1 MSASPLPA
9 ERLLEIRNLTIRYR
23 EDDRQITAVRNVS
36 FALEAGGSL
45 AIVGESGSG
54 KSSIAGAVLDCLDPG
69 AEITGEILFEGQ
81 DLAALGPAQ
90 RRRILGR
97 RIGAVFQDPFTAL
110 NPALRI
116 GRQIA
121 EPMVQHLG
129 LPLPDALKRAETSL
143 REMGIDRAAE
153 VARAFPHQLSGGM
166 KQRALIAAAL
176 ACGPSLLILD
186 EPTTALDVT
195 VEAQILRL
203 LSRLRH
209 EKRVGLL
216 FISHNLGVVRRLC
229 DCVAVMYASQLV
241 EFGEADHVLERPS
254 HPYSKGLLASRPPL
268 AAAARASRLAAIAG
282 QMPTAAAPELG
293 CVFAPRCPFRE
304 PCCSDAPQPLT
315 VGQDGRQ
322 VRCWKAASLGL
333 WPRQPPPA
341 AVETTVFRRGT
352 ALVKVAGLKKI
363 FDVRAGLTAWRLSV
377 AGGRPLLYRPPGVP
391 AVNNVSFSIAEGEVL
406 GLVGESGCGKSTLG
420 RLLLRLLRQSDGRI
434 EFDGADLAALPAQ
447 ALGPFRQRAQ
457 IVFQN
462 VGSSLNP
469 RLSVG
474 EAIERPLALFRLVEP
489 RERPRRVD
497 ALLEMVQLPGAYRK
511 RFPHQ
516 LSGGERQR
524 VVVARALATEPRFV
538 VCDEPVSALDV
549 SVQATI
555 VNLLADLRDA
565 FGLSY
570 LFISHDLAVVAQLS
584 DRVAVMYRGQ
594 ICEIGTAAEV
604 LAPPHH
610 PYTRMLLAA
619 AAGDEPAIEASGAG
633 TAAASQAGCIFATRC
648 PHKLGSICDEVP
660 PPLRAQS
667 QSHAI
672 ACHLDTMPVGVAAP
686 GCPTSSSLE
695 TIPIHARGAPAAP
708 PSIG

>member
-1 MSASPLPA
+1 MSAAPPPSAGPL
-9 ERLLEIRNLTIRYR
+9 LDIRNLTIRYR
-23 EDDRQITAVRNVS
+23 HNDRQFIAVHDIS
-36 FALEAGGSL
+36 LALKPGGSL

-54 KSSIAGAVLDCLDPG
+54 KSSVAGAVLDFLGPDAEVTG
-69 AEITGEILFEGQ
+69 AILFEGQ
-81 DLAALGPAQ
+81 NLAALAPAR

-129 LPLPDALKRAETSL
+129 LPLSEALGRAEMAL

-195 VEAQILRL
+195 IEAQILRL
-203 LSRLRH
+203 LSRIRH
-209 EKRVGLL
+209 ETGVAIL

-229 DCVAVMYASQLV
+229 DDVAVMYATQLV
-241 EFGEADHVLERPS
+241 EFGEVDRVLGNPG

-268 AAAARASRLAAIAG
+268 AAASRRSRLAAISG
-282 QMPTAAAPELG
+282 QMPTVAAPEIG
-293 CVFAPRCPFRE
+293 CVFAPRCPFDE
-304 PCCSDAPQPLT
+304 PHCSEAPQPLMI
-315 VGQDGRQ
+315 GPDGHQ
-322 VRCWKAASLGL
+322 VRCWKAAAVGP
-333 WPRQPPPA
+333 WPRQSTA
-341 AVETTVFRRGT
+341 AATASVACPGD
-352 ALVKVAGLKKI
+352 ALVNVTGLKKT
-363 FDVRAGLTAWRLSV
+363 FDTRRLTAWRLSV
-377 AGGRPLLYRPPGVP
+377 AGGRPILHRPEPVP
-391 AVNNVSFSIAEGEVL
+391 AVNDVSFTISAGEVL

-420 RLLLRLLRQSDGRI
+420 RLLLQLLRQSDGCV
-434 EFDGADLAALPAQ
+434 EFDGTDLAHLPSQ
-447 ALGPFRQRAQ
+447 ALGPFRRQAQ

-474 EAIERPLALFRLVEP
+474 EALERPLILFSLVEP
-489 RERPRRVD
+489 CERTRRVE
-497 ALLEMVQLPGAYRK
+497 ALLEMVRLPGGYRK

-524 VVVARALATEPRFV
+524 VLIARALASEPRFI

-549 SVQATI
+549 SVQATM

-584 DRVAVMYRGQ
+584 DRIAVMYRGQ

-604 LAPPHH
+604 LAPPYH
-610 PYTRMLLAA
+610 PYTRMLLASAAEDEA
-619 AAGDEPAIEASGAG
+619 AAQPSDGGMAPAAQRGCVF
-633 TAAASQAGCIFATRC
+633 AARC
-648 PHKLGSICDEVP
+648 PHKLGPICDTTP
-660 PPLRAQS
+660 PPLKAVS
-667 QSHAI
+667 ASHAI
-672 ACHLDTMPVGVAAP
+672 ACHIEALPDSRVLSHLD
-686 GCPTSSSLE
+686 SSDAE
-695 TIPIHARGAPAAP
+695 HQAGREFV
-708 PSIG
+708 

>member
-1 MSASPLPA
+1 MNAPPSPPT
-9 ERLLEIRNLTIRYR
+9 EPLLEIRNLTIRYR
-23 EDDRQITAVRNVS
+23 EGERKITAARDVS
-36 FALEAGGSL
+36 FALEPRGSL

-54 KSSIAGAVLDCLDPG
+54 KSSVAGAILNFLGPQ
-69 AEITGEILFEGQ
+69 AEISGSILFEGQ
-81 DLAALGPAQ
+81 DIAGLAPAQ
-90 RRRILGR
+90 RRRMLGR
-97 RIGAVFQDPFTAL
+97 RIGAVFQDPFTSL

-129 LPLPDALKRAETSL
+129 LPLTEALRRAETAL
-143 REMGIDRAAE
+143 QEMGIDRASE

-176 ACGPSLLILD
+176 ACEPPLLILD

-203 LSRLRH
+203 LSRLRRD
-209 EKRVGLL
+209 KGITLL
-216 FISHNLGVVRRLC
+216 FISHNLSVVRRLC
-229 DCVAVMYASQLV
+229 DEVGVMYASQLV
-241 EFGEADHVLERPS
+241 EFGDVHRVLERPA

-268 AAAARASRLAAIAG
+268 VAASRESRLAAIAG
-282 QMPTAAAPELG
+282 QIPTTPEPDAG
-293 CVFAPRCPFRE
+293 CVFAPRCPFQE
-304 PCCSDAPQPLT
+304 PRCSDGPQPMT
-315 VGQDGRQ
+315 ITPDGRRA
-322 VRCWKAASLGL
+322 RCWKPDALGP
-333 WPRQPPPA
+333 WPRQQVSAAAMPA
-341 AVETTVFRRGT
+341 FRRGD
-352 ALVKVAGLKKI
+352 ALVNATQLSKTFNASG
-363 FDVRAGLTAWRLSV
+363 GLTPWRLSV
-377 AGGRPLLYRPPGVP
+377 ADGRPRLYRQPRCAP
-391 AVNNVSFSIAEGEVL
+391 AVNDVSFSISPGEVL

-420 RLLLRLLRQSDGRI
+420 RLLLQLLRQSAGSV
-434 EFDGADLAALPAQ
+434 EFDGADLARLPAR
-447 ALGPFRQRAQ
+447 ALSPFRKQAQ

-474 EAIERPLALFRLVEP
+474 EALERPLALFRLAKP
-489 RERPRRVD
+489 RDRTRRVET
-497 ALLEMVQLPGAYRK
+497 LLDMVRLPATYRK

-524 VVVARALATEPRFV
+524 VAIARALATEPRFI

-584 DRVAVMYRGQ
+584 DRIAVMYRGR

-604 LAPPHH
+604 LAPPRH
-610 PYTRMLLAA
+610 PYTSVLLASA
-619 AAGDEPAIEASGAG
+619 EDDEVAAEPAAGGIAV
-633 TAAASQAGCIFATRC
+633 AAHTGCVFAARC
-648 PHKLGSICDEVP
+648 PHKLGTLCDTTP
-660 PPLRAQS
+660 PPFKALSA
-667 QSHAI
+667 SHAI
-672 ACHLDTMPVGVAAP
+672 ACHLDSLPNAVVPRVFVGSATL
-686 GCPTSSSLE
+686 GT
-695 TIPIHARGAPAAP
+695 G
-708 PSIG
+708 

>member
-1 MSASPLPA
+1 MNAP
-9 ERLLEIRNLTIRYR
+9 LLEIRNLAIRYR
-23 EDDRQITAVRNVS
+23 EGERQVTAVRDVS
-36 FALEAGGSL
+36 FTLEPGGAL

-54 KSSIAGAVLDCLDPG
+54 KTSVAGAILDFLGP
-69 AEITGEILFEGQ
+69 AEITGAILFEGQ
-81 DLAALGPAQ
+81 NLAELTAAQ
-90 RRRILGR
+90 RRNILGR

-110 NPALRI
+110 NPALRV

-129 LPLPDALKRAETSL
+129 IPLAEALGRAEVAL
-143 REMGIDRAAE
+143 HEMGIDRAAE

-176 ACGPSLLILD
+176 ACEPPLLILD

-195 VEAQILRL
+195 VESQILRL
-203 LSRLRH
+203 LSRLRRD
-209 EKRVGLL
+209 KGVALL

-229 DCVAVMYASQLV
+229 DDVAVMYASQLV
-241 EFGEADHVLERPS
+241 ELGDVRRVLEQPT

-268 AAAARASRLAAIAG
+268 AAASRDNRLAAIDG
-282 QMPTAAAPELG
+282 QMPTTAEPDAG

-304 PCCSDAPQPLT
+304 PRCSAGPQPLT
-315 VGQDGRQ
+315 ITPGGQR
-322 VRCWKAASLGL
+322 VRCWKADAVGP
-333 WPRQPPPA
+333 WPRQQVAAGVAPA
-341 AVETTVFRRGT
+341 FRRGD
-352 ALVKVAGLKKI
+352 ALVNATRLSKT
-363 FDVRAGLTAWRLSV
+363 FDASRGLTAWRLSV
-377 AGGRPLLYRPPGVP
+377 TGGRPQVYRRPRRVP
-391 AVNNVSFSIAEGEVL
+391 AVNDVSLSISHGEVL

-420 RLLLRLLRQSDGRI
+420 RLLLQLLRQSAGSV
-434 EFDGADLAALPAQ
+434 EFDGADLARLPAQ
-447 ALGPFRQRAQ
+447 ALSPFRKQAQ

-474 EAIERPLALFRLVEP
+474 EALDRPLALFKLVEP
-489 RERPRRVD
+489 RDRPRRVE
-497 ALLEMVQLPGAYRK
+497 ALLDMVRLPADYRK

-524 VVVARALATEPRFV
+524 VAIARALATEPRFI

-555 VNLLADLRDA
+555 INLLADLRDA

-584 DRVAVMYRGQ
+584 DRIAVMYRGR
-594 ICEIGTAAEV
+594 ICEIGTAADV

-610 PYTRMLLAA
+610 PYTHMLLASA
-619 AAGDEPAIEASGAG
+619 ADDDPVTQPAAGDMGGAAHTG
-633 TAAASQAGCIFATRC
+633 CVFAARC
-648 PHKLGSICDEVP
+648 PHKLGPVCDTTP
-660 PPLRAQS
+660 PPLRTPSAT
-667 QSHAI
+667 HAI
-672 ACHLDTMPVGVAAP
+672 ACHLDRLPNAAVQPVRVHPYPQQAAV
-686 GCPTSSSLE
+686 
-695 TIPIHARGAPAAP
+695 
-708 PSIG
+708 

>member
-1 MSASPLPA
+1 MNAPPSPPT
-9 ERLLEIRNLTIRYR
+9 EPLLEIRNLTIRYGEGER
-23 EDDRQITAVRNVS
+23 KVTAVRDVS
-36 FALEAGGSL
+36 FALEPRGSL

-54 KSSIAGAVLDCLDPG
+54 KSSVAGAILNFLG
-69 AEITGEILFEGQ
+69 SEAEISGTILFEGQ
-81 DLAALGPAQ
+81 DVVGLAPAQ
-90 RRRILGR
+90 RRRMLGR
-97 RIGAVFQDPFTAL
+97 RIGAVFQDPFTSL

-129 LPLPDALKRAETSL
+129 LPLAEALRRAETAL
-143 REMGIDRAAE
+143 QEMGIDRASE

-176 ACGPSLLILD
+176 ACEPPLLILD

-203 LSRLRH
+203 LSRLRRD
-209 EKRVGLL
+209 KGITLL
-216 FISHNLGVVRRLC
+216 FISHNLSVVRRLC
-229 DCVAVMYASQLV
+229 DDVAVMYASQLV
-241 EFGEADHVLERPS
+241 EFGDVHRVLERPA

-268 AAAARASRLAAIAG
+268 VAASRESRLAAIAG
-282 QMPTAAAPELG
+282 QIPTTPEPDTG
-293 CVFAPRCPFRE
+293 CVFAPRCPFHE
-304 PCCSDAPQPLT
+304 PRCSDGPQAMTITP
-315 VGQDGRQ
+315 DGHQ
-322 VRCWKAASLGL
+322 VRCWKPDASQP
-333 WPRQPPPA
+333 WPRQQVPTAAAPA
-341 AVETTVFRRGT
+341 FRLGD
-352 ALVKVAGLKKI
+352 ALVNATQLSKTFNARK
-363 FDVRAGLTAWRLSV
+363 GLTSWRLAV
-377 AGGRPLLYRPPGVP
+377 TGGRPRLYRQPTRAP
-391 AVNNVSFSIAEGEVL
+391 AVNDVSFSISPGEVL

-420 RLLLRLLRQSDGRI
+420 RLLLQLLRQSAGSV
-434 EFDGADLAALPAQ
+434 EFDGADLARLPAQ
-447 ALGPFRQRAQ
+447 ALSPFRKQAQ

-474 EAIERPLALFRLVEP
+474 EVLERPLALFSLAKP
-489 RERPRRVD
+489 RDRTRRVE
-497 ALLEMVQLPGAYRK
+497 ALLDMVRLPAAYRK

-524 VVVARALATEPRFV
+524 VAIARALATEPRFI

-584 DRVAVMYRGQ
+584 DRIAVMYRGR

-610 PYTRMLLAA
+610 PYTRVLLASAEDDEEAGEPMAGGIALA
-619 AAGDEPAIEASGAG
+619 AHSG
-633 TAAASQAGCIFATRC
+633 CVFATRC
-648 PHKLGSICDEVP
+648 PQNLGALCDTTP
-660 PPLRAQS
+660 PPFKSLSA
-667 QSHAI
+667 SHAI
-672 ACHLDTMPVGVAAP
+672 ACHLDTLPDTGVP
-686 GCPTSSSLE
+686 RVFVS
-695 TIPIHARGAPAAP
+695 PATL
-708 PSIG
+708 GTG

>member
-1 MSASPLPA
+1 MPQPLVGP
-9 ERLLEIRNLTIRYR
+9 LLEIRNLTIRYR
-23 EDDRQITAVRNVS
+23 EDDRQITAVRDVS
-36 FALEAGGSL
+36 LSLKPGGSL

-54 KSSIAGAVLDCLDPG
+54 KSSVAGAVLDFLGPE
-69 AEITGEILFEGQ
+69 AEITGAILFEGR
-81 DLAALGPAQ
+81 DLASLAPAQ
-90 RRRILGR
+90 RRRMLGR

-110 NPALRI
+110 NPAIRI

-129 LPLPDALKRAETSL
+129 LPLPEALGRAEIAL

-203 LSRLRH
+203 LSRLRR
-209 EKRVGLL
+209 EKGVGIL

-229 DCVAVMYASQLV
+229 DDVAVMYASQLV
-241 EFGEADHVLERPS
+241 ELGEVDRVLERPA

-268 AAAARASRLAAIAG
+268 AATSRGSRLAAISG
-282 QMPTAAAPELG
+282 QMPTAAMPDAG
-293 CVFAPRCPFRE
+293 CVFAPRCPFHE
-304 PCCSDAPQPLT
+304 PRCGEAPQPLT
-315 VGQDGRQ
+315 IGPDGHQ
-322 VRCWKAASLGL
+322 VRCWKAAATGAMAASSDGRTRSARVPPRRCAGQCD
-333 WPRQPPPA
+333 WPQKDL
-341 AVETTVFRRGT
+341 RRG
-352 ALVKVAGLKKI
+352 
-363 FDVRAGLTAWRLSV
+363 AGLTAWRLSV
-377 AGGRPLLYRPPGVP
+377 DGGRPVLHRPTGVP
-391 AVNNVSFSIAEGEVL
+391 AVNDVSFSISPGEVL

-420 RLLLRLLRQSDGRI
+420 RLLLQLLRQSDGCV
-434 EFDGADLAALPAQ
+434 EFDGADLARLPTQ
-447 ALGPFRQRAQ
+447 ALSPFRRQAQ

-474 EAIERPLALFRLVEP
+474 EALERPLALFSLAQP
-489 RERPRRVD
+489 RERTRRVE
-497 ALLEMVQLPGAYRK
+497 ALLEMVQLPGGYRK

-524 VVVARALATEPRFV
+524 VAIARALATEPRFI

-584 DRVAVMYRGQ
+584 DRIAVMYRGQ
-594 ICEIGTAAEV
+594 ICEIGAAAEV
-604 LAPPHH
+604 LEPPYH
-610 PYTRMLLAA
+610 PYTQILLASAADDEAAAEPAASGMAA
-619 AAGDEPAIEASGAG
+619 AAD
-633 TAAASQAGCIFATRC
+633 AGCVFAARC
-648 PHKLGSICDEVP
+648 PHKLGPICDTVP
-660 PPLRAQS
+660 PPLRAVS
-667 QSHAI
+667 ESHAI
-672 ACHLDTMPVGVAAP
+672 ACHIDAMPDAAVL
-686 GCPTSSSLE
+686 SDHSNRA
-695 TIPIHARGAPAAP
+695 HARA
-708 PSIG
+708 

>member
-1 MSASPLPA
+1 MTRPSSQAA
-9 ERLLEIRNLTIRYR
+9 EPLLEIRNLTIRYR
-23 EDDRQITAVRNVS
+23 EDRRLTTAVRDVS
-36 FALEAGGSL
+36 LALKPAGSL
-45 AIVGESGSG
+45 AIIGESGSG
-54 KSSIAGAVLDCLDPG
+54 KSSVAGAVLDLLGSD
-69 AEITGEILFEGQ
+69 AEVSGVILFEGQ
-81 DLAALGPAQ
+81 NLASLTPAQ
-90 RRRILGR
+90 RRQMLGR
-97 RIGAVFQDPFTAL
+97 RIGVVFQDPFTAL

-121 EPMVQHLG
+121 EPMVQHLA
-129 LPLPDALKRAETSL
+129 LPPPEALARAEIAL

-203 LSRLRH
+203 LSRLRG
-209 EKRVGLL
+209 EKGVALL
-216 FISHNLGVVRRLC
+216 FISHNLSVVRRLC
-229 DCVAVMYASQLV
+229 DDVAVMYASQLV
-241 EFGEADHVLERPS
+241 EFGEVKRVLERPG

-268 AAAARASRLAAIAG
+268 AAASRGSRLAAISG
-282 QMPTAAAPELG
+282 QMPTDPVPEAG
-293 CVFAPRCPFRE
+293 CLFAPRCPFHE
-304 PCCSDAPQPLT
+304 PRCSAGLQHLT
-315 VGQDGRQ
+315 IRRDGHQ
-322 VRCWKAASLGL
+322 VRCWKAAELGS
-333 WPRQPPPA
+333 WPRQSTGVAEAPPPGGEVLV
-341 AVETTVFRRGT
+341 AVTSLRKSFD
-352 ALVKVAGLKKI
+352 AHAGLM
-363 FDVRAGLTAWRLSV
+363 AWRVSFT
-377 AGGRPLLYRPPGVP
+377 GGRPNLYRPSPIP
-391 AVNNVSFSIAEGEVL
+391 AVDGVSFSISAGEVL

-420 RLLLRLLRQSDGRI
+420 RLLLQLLRQSDGSV
-434 EFDGADLAALPAQ
+434 EFDGADLGRLPAQ
-447 ALGPFRQRAQ
+447 SLRLFRRQAQ

-474 EAIERPLALFRLVEP
+474 QALERPLALFGLAQPPDRI
-489 RERPRRVD
+489 RRVE
-497 ALLEMVQLPGAYRK
+497 ALLEMVRLPGAYRK

-524 VVVARALATEPRFV
+524 VAIARALATEPRFI

-584 DRVAVMYRGQ
+584 DRIAVMYRGQ
-594 ICEIGTAAEV
+594 ICEIGTTAEV
-604 LAPPHH
+604 LAPPYH
-610 PYTRMLLAA
+610 PYTGILLASATDDDVYA
-619 AAGDEPAIEASGAG
+619 AEPGGST
-633 TAAASQAGCIFATRC
+633 TADWSHGGCVFSARC
-648 PHKLGSICDEVP
+648 PHKLGSICDTAP
-660 PPLRAQS
+660 PPLRAVS

-672 ACHLDTMPVGVAAP
+672 ACHINEIPDVATIFGSKPNPKVFVG
-686 GCPTSSSLE
+686 
-695 TIPIHARGAPAAP
+695 
-708 PSIG
+708 

>member
-1 MSASPLPA
+1 MNDAAPVIASSVGAGP
-9 ERLLEIRNLTIRYR
+9 LLEIRDLTISYR
-23 EDDRQITAVRNVS
+23 AGDRRNTAVRDVS
-36 FALEAGGSL
+36 FTLERGGAL

-54 KSSIAGAVLDCLDPG
+54 KSSIAGAVLDFLGAD
-69 AEITGEILFEGQ
+69 AEITGQILFEGE
-81 DLAALGPAQ
+81 DMGRLSPAQ
-90 RRRILGR
+90 RRKILGR

-129 LPLPDALKRAETSL
+129 IPMAEALRRAESSL
-143 REMGIDRAAE
+143 REMGIDRAVD

-203 LSRLRH
+203 LSQLRR
-209 EKRVGLL
+209 ETGVGLL

-229 DCVAVMYASQLV
+229 DDVAVMYASQLV
-241 EFGEADHVLERPS
+241 ELGDVVGVLEHS
-254 HPYSKGLLASRPPL
+254 AHPYSKGLLASRPPL
-268 AAAARASRLAAIAG
+268 AAASRASRLASITG
-282 QMPTAAAPELG
+282 QMPTAPNPEAG
-293 CVFAPRCPFRE
+293 CVFAPRCPFHE
-304 PCCSDAPQPLT
+304 PRCSQGPQLM
-315 VGQDGRQ
+315 VASSKGGH
-322 VRCWKAASLGL
+322 VRCWKAASVGP
-333 WPRQPPPA
+333 WPRQDHA
-341 AVETTVFRRGT
+341 DVDERMFRRGDT
-352 ALVKVAGLKKI
+352 LVNAVGLSKVFGADGI
-363 FDVRAGLTAWRLSV
+363 GAWRVSL
-377 AGGRPLLYRPPGVP
+377 AGGWPSLYRPQRIP
-391 AVNNVSFSIAEGEVL
+391 AVNDVSLSISPGEVL

-420 RLLLRLLRQSDGRI
+420 RLLLRLLRQSGGSV
-434 EFDGADLAALPAQ
+434 EFDGADVGGIPEQ
-447 ALGPFRQRAQ
+447 GLGSFRKQAQ

-474 EAIERPLALFRLVEP
+474 EALERPLALFELAKP
-489 RERPRRVD
+489 RERTQRVET
-497 ALLEMVQLPGAYRK
+497 LLEMVRLPASYRT

-524 VVVARALATEPRFV
+524 VAIARALATEPRFI

-555 VNLLADLRDA
+555 VNLLADLRDE
-565 FGLSY
+565 FDLSY

-584 DRVAVMYRGQ
+584 DRIAVMYRGS

-604 LAPPHH
+604 LAPPYH
-610 PYTRMLLAA
+610 PYTEMLLSSASD
-619 AAGDEPAIEASGAG
+619 DEPEAEPNAIGAAVSRIG
-633 TAAASQAGCIFATRC
+633 CGFAARC
-648 PHKLGSICDEVP
+648 PVKIGHVCDTVP
-660 PPLRAQS
+660 PPVRSQS
-667 QSHAI
+667 SSHAI
-672 ACHLDTMPVGVAAP
+672 ACHIDPALEVASVP
-686 GCPTSSSLE
+686 ILE
-695 TIPIHARGAPAAP
+695 FSDRRPAAL
-708 PSIG
+708 

>member
-1 MSASPLPA
+1 MSRALSPPA
-9 ERLLEIRNLTIRYR
+9 EPLLDIRNLTIRYR
-23 EDDRQITAVRNVS
+23 EGDRRITAVRDVS
-36 FALEAGGSL
+36 LALKPGGSL

-54 KSSIAGAVLDCLDPG
+54 KSSVAGAVLDFLGPT
-69 AEITGEILFEGQ
+69 AEISGEILFEGQ
-81 DLAALGPAQ
+81 EIAGLASHQ

-129 LPLPDALKRAETSL
+129 LPLPEALSRAEIAL
-143 REMGIDRAAE
+143 HEMGIDRAAE

-176 ACGPSLLILD
+176 VCDPSLLILD

-203 LSRLRH
+203 LSRLRR
-209 EKRVGLL
+209 EKGVSLL

-229 DCVAVMYASQLV
+229 DDVAVMYASQLV
-241 EFGEADHVLERPS
+241 EFGDVDRVLERPA

-268 AAAARASRLAAIAG
+268 AAASRGSRLAAIAG
-282 QMPTAAAPELG
+282 QMPTAPAPEAG
-293 CVFAPRCPFRE
+293 CVFAPRCPFHE
-304 PCCSDAPQPLT
+304 PRCSDTPQP
-315 VGQDGRQ
+315 VAIASDGHQ
-322 VRCWKAASLGL
+322 VRCWKAATLGP
-333 WPRQPPPA
+333 WPRQVVAEIDEP
-341 AVETTVFRRGT
+341 VFRRGD
-352 ALVKVAGLKKI
+352 ALVNVTRLSKTFGGGGNL
-363 FDVRAGLTAWRLSV
+363 GGWRLSV
-377 AGGRPLLYRPPGVP
+377 AEGRPRLQRRPRRVP
-391 AVNNVSFSIAEGEVL
+391 AVNEVSFSISPGEVL

-420 RLLLRLLRQSDGRI
+420 RMLLQLLRQSDGSV
-434 EFDGADLAALPAQ
+434 EFDGADVTRLPSQ
-447 ALGPFRQRAQ
+447 ALGGFRRQAQ

-474 EAIERPLALFRLVEP
+474 EALERPLALFNLTKPRDRTQRVE
-489 RERPRRVD
+489 
-497 ALLEMVQLPGAYRK
+497 ALLEMVRLPAAYRK

-524 VVVARALATEPRFV
+524 VAIARALATEPCFI

-555 VNLLADLRDA
+555 VNLLADLRDE
-565 FGLSY
+565 FDLSY

-584 DRVAVMYRGQ
+584 DRIAVMYRGQ

-610 PYTRMLLAA
+610 PYTEMLLASA
-619 AAGDEPAIEASGAG
+619 ADDEPAPQSANGASPRGTLLG
-633 TAAASQAGCIFATRC
+633 TAQNGCVFAARC
-648 PHKLGSICDEVP
+648 PHKVGPICDTTP
-660 PPLRAQS
+660 PPLQTLSA
-667 QSHAI
+667 SHAI
-672 ACHLDTMPVGVAAP
+672 VCHLEAAP
-686 GCPTSSSLE
+686 GITRLPLSL
-695 TIPIHARGAPAAP
+695 PPAVQHASGAR
-708 PSIG
+708 

>member
-1 MSASPLPA
+1 MNVISARRA
-9 ERLLEIRNLTIRYR
+9 EPLLEIRNLTIRYR
-23 EDDRQITAVRNVS
+23 EGERQVTAVRDVS
-36 FALEAGGSL
+36 FTLEPGGAL

-54 KSSIAGAVLDCLDPG
+54 KSSVAGAILDFLGPAAEVTG
-69 AEITGEILFEGQ
+69 AILFEGQ
-81 DLAALGPAQ
+81 DLAELTPAQ
-90 RRRILGR
+90 RRNILGR

-129 LPLPDALKRAETSL
+129 LPLAEALSRSETAL
-143 REMGIDRAAE
+143 QEMGIDRAAE
-153 VARAFPHQLSGGM
+153 VARAYPHQLSGEM

-176 ACGPSLLILD
+176 ACEPPLLILD

-203 LSRLRH
+203 LSRLRRD
-209 EKRVGLL
+209 KGIGLL

-229 DCVAVMYASQLV
+229 DDVAVMYASQLV
-241 EFGEADHVLERPS
+241 ELGNVHRVLERPA

-268 AAAARASRLAAIAG
+268 AAASRDSRLAAIAG
-282 QMPTAAAPELG
+282 QMPTTAEPDAG
-293 CVFAPRCPFRE
+293 CVFAPRCPFYE
-304 PCCSDAPQPLT
+304 PRCGAGPQPMT
-315 VGQDGRQ
+315 ITPDGHR
-322 VRCWKAASLGL
+322 VRCWKADALGS
-333 WPRQPPPA
+333 WPRQQVAA
-341 AVETTVFRRGT
+341 AVVPAFRRGD
-352 ALVKVAGLKKI
+352 ALVNVTQLSKTFETSG
-363 FDVRAGLTAWRLSV
+363 GLTTWRLSM
-377 AGGRPLLYRPPGVP
+377 AGGRPQLYRRARRVP
-391 AVNNVSFSIAEGEVL
+391 AVNDVSFSISPGEVL

-420 RLLLRLLRQSDGRI
+420 RLLLQLLRQSGGSV
-434 EFDGADLAALPAQ
+434 EFDGADLARLPAQ
-447 ALGPFRQRAQ
+447 ALSPFRKQAQ

-474 EAIERPLALFRLVEP
+474 EALERPLVLFKLAKP
-489 RERPRRVD
+489 RDRARRVE
-497 ALLEMVQLPGAYRK
+497 ALLDMVRLPAAYRK

-524 VVVARALATEPRFV
+524 VAIARALATEPRFI

-584 DRVAVMYRGQ
+584 DRVAVMYHGR
-594 ICEIGTAAEV
+594 ICEIGTAPDV
-604 LAPPHH
+604 LAPPYH
-610 PYTRMLLAA
+610 PYTRILLASA
-619 AAGDEPAIEASGAG
+619 ADDEPAAEPAAGG
-633 TAAASQAGCIFATRC
+633 TAAAAHAGCVFATRC
-648 PHKLGSICDEVP
+648 PHKLGTVCDTTP
-660 PPLRAQS
+660 PPLRSLSA
-667 QSHAI
+667 SHAI
-672 ACHLDTMPVGVAAP
+672 ACHLDTMPDIAVLPVSVRADP
-686 GCPTSSSLE
+686 Q
-695 TIPIHARGAPAAP
+695 RPAV
-708 PSIG
+708 

>member
-1 MSASPLPA
+1 MSALSSPSA
-9 ERLLEIRNLTIRYR
+9 EPLLEVRNLTIRYR
-23 EDDRQITAVRNVS
+23 ERDRQVTAARDIS
-36 FALEAGGSL
+36 FALRRGGSL
-45 AIVGESGSG
+45 GIVGESGSG
-54 KSSIAGAVLDCLDPG
+54 KSSVAGAILDFLGPT
-69 AEITGEILFEGQ
+69 AEVTGSMLFEGQ
-81 DLAALGPAQ
+81 DIAGLAPAQ
-90 RRRILGR
+90 RRQMLGR

-110 NPALRI
+110 NPALRV

-129 LPLPDALKRAETSL
+129 VSLPEALARAELAL
-143 REMGIDRAAE
+143 REMGIERAAE
-153 VARAFPHQLSGGM
+153 AANAFPHQLSGGM

-195 VEAQILRL
+195 IEAQILRL
-203 LSRLRH
+203 LSRLRR
-209 EKRVGLL
+209 ERGVSLL

-229 DCVAVMYASQLV
+229 DDVAVMYASQLV
-241 EFGEADHVLERPS
+241 ELGEVNRVLEQPA

-268 AAAARASRLAAIAG
+268 AAASRNSRLAAIDG
-282 QMPTAAAPELG
+282 QMPTIAEPDAG
-293 CVFAPRCPFRE
+293 CVFAPRCPFHE
-304 PCCSDAPQPLT
+304 PRCSAGPQPLPISP
-315 VGQDGRQ
+315 DGHR
-322 VRCWKAASLGL
+322 VRCWKADELGP
-333 WPRQPPPA
+333 WPRQQVATAMQPA
-341 AVETTVFRRGT
+341 FRRGD
-352 ALVKVAGLKKI
+352 ALVNATQLSKTFGT
-363 FDVRAGLTAWRLSV
+363 RGGLTSWRLSV
-377 AGGRPLLYRPPGVP
+377 AGGRPRLHRPPKRVP
-391 AVNNVSFSIAEGEVL
+391 AVNDVSFSISPGEVL

-420 RLLLRLLRQSDGRI
+420 RLLLQLLRQSGGSV
-434 EFDGADLAALPAQ
+434 EFDGADIARLPAQ
-447 ALGPFRQRAQ
+447 ALSPFRKQAQ

-474 EAIERPLALFRLVEP
+474 EALERPLVLFSLVESGD
-489 RERPRRVD
+489 RTRRVE
-497 ALLEMVQLPGAYRK
+497 ALLDMVRLPAAYRK

-524 VVVARALATEPRFV
+524 VAIARALATEPRFI

-584 DRVAVMYRGQ
+584 DRVAVMYRGR

-610 PYTRMLLAA
+610 PYTSILLASA
-619 AAGDEPAIEASGAG
+619 ADDEPVAEPAAGG
-633 TAAASQAGCIFATRC
+633 TGTTADRGCVFAARC
-648 PHKLGSICDEVP
+648 PHKLGLVCDEAP
-660 PPLRAQS
+660 PPLRALTA
-667 QSHAI
+667 SHAI
-672 ACHLDTMPVGVAAP
+672 ACHLDPIPNAAVLP
-686 GCPTSSSLE
+686 ALVRPD
-695 TIPIHARGAPAAP
+695 PQQART
-708 PSIG
+708 

>member
-1 MSASPLPA
+1 MNTP
-9 ERLLEIRNLTIRYR
+9 LLEIRNLTIRYR
-23 EDDRQITAVRNVS
+23 EGERQVTAVRDVS
-36 FALEAGGSL
+36 FALEPGGAL

-54 KSSIAGAVLDCLDPG
+54 KSSVAGAILDFLGPA
-69 AEITGEILFEGQ
+69 AEITGAILFEGQ
-81 DLAALGPAQ
+81 NLAELTPAQ
-90 RRRILGR
+90 RRSILGR

-129 LPLPDALKRAETSL
+129 IPLAKALGRAEVAL
-143 REMGIDRAAE
+143 QEMGIDRAAD

-176 ACGPSLLILD
+176 ACEPPLLILD

-203 LSRLRH
+203 LSHLRRD
-209 EKRVGLL
+209 KGIALL

-229 DCVAVMYASQLV
+229 DDVAVMYASQLV
-241 EFGEADHVLERPS
+241 ELGDVCRVLEQPA

-268 AAAARASRLAAIAG
+268 VATSRDSRLAAIDG
-282 QMPTAAAPELG
+282 QMPTTAEPESG
-293 CVFAPRCPFRE
+293 CLFAPRCPFHE
-304 PCCSDAPQPLT
+304 PRCSAGPQPLT
-315 VGQDGRQ
+315 STTDGHR
-322 VRCWKAASLGL
+322 VRCWKADAIGP
-333 WPRQPPPA
+333 WPRQQAAAGVPPA
-341 AVETTVFRRGT
+341 FRRGD
-352 ALVKVAGLKKI
+352 ALVNATRLSKTFEASP
-363 FDVRAGLTAWRLSV
+363 GLTAWRLSV
-377 AGGRPLLYRPPGVP
+377 AGGRPQIYRRARRVP
-391 AVNNVSFSIAEGEVL
+391 AVNDVSLSISPGEVL

-420 RLLLRLLRQSDGRI
+420 RLLLQLLRQSGGSV
-434 EFDGADLAALPAQ
+434 EFDGADLARLPAQ
-447 ALGPFRQRAQ
+447 ALSPFRKQAQ

-469 RLSVG
+469 RISVG
-474 EAIERPLALFRLVEP
+474 EALERPLALFSLAKRRDRPQRVE
-489 RERPRRVD
+489 
-497 ALLEMVQLPGAYRK
+497 ALLDMVRLPAAYRK

-524 VVVARALATEPRFV
+524 VAIARALATEPRFI

-584 DRVAVMYRGQ
+584 DRIAVMYRGR
-594 ICEIGTAAEV
+594 ICEIGIAAEV

-610 PYTRMLLAA
+610 PYTEMLLASAADDEAVTEPTASVMA
-619 AAGDEPAIEASGAG
+619 AAAE
-633 TAAASQAGCIFATRC
+633 AGCVFAARC
-648 PHKLGSICDEVP
+648 PHKLGTVCDTTS
-660 PPLRAQS
+660 PPLRPLTE
-667 QSHAI
+667 SHAI
-672 ACHLDTMPVGVAAP
+672 ACHLDFLPNTAVPPVLVRPDRQRAA
-686 GCPTSSSLE
+686 
-695 TIPIHARGAPAAP
+695 I
-708 PSIG
+708 

>member
-1 MSASPLPA
+1 MRAVPPPSGGA
-9 ERLLEIRNLTIRYR
+9 LLEIRNLTIRYR
-23 EDDRQITAVRNVS
+23 EDDRQITAVRDVS
-36 FALEAGGSL
+36 LALKPGGSL

-54 KSSIAGAVLDCLDPG
+54 KSSVAGAVLDFLGPD
-69 AEITGEILFEGQ
+69 AEIDGAILFEGQ
-81 DLAALGPAQ
+81 DLAALAPAQ

-110 NPALRI
+110 NPALRV

-121 EPMVQHLG
+121 EPMVHHLG
-129 LPLPDALKRAETSL
+129 LPLPEALGRAEIAL
-143 REMGIDRAAE
+143 REMGIDRPAE

-203 LSRLRH
+203 LSRLRR
-209 EKRVGLL
+209 EKGVGLL

-229 DCVAVMYASQLV
+229 DDVAVMYASQLV
-241 EFGEADHVLERPS
+241 ELGEVNRVLERPG

-268 AAAARASRLAAIAG
+268 AAASRGSRLAAISG
-282 QMPTAAAPELG
+282 QMPTSPAPEAG
-293 CVFAPRCPFRE
+293 CVFAPRCPFYE
-304 PCCSDAPQPLT
+304 PRCSEAPQPLT
-315 VGQDGRQ
+315 IGPDGHQ
-322 VRCWKAASLGL
+322 VRCWKAAAVGP
-333 WPRQPPPA
+333 WPPQA
-341 AVETTVFRRGT
+341 MAVAEASVLRRGD
-352 ALVKVAGLKKI
+352 ALVNVTGLKKT
-363 FDVRAGLTAWRLSV
+363 FDARTRLTAWRLSF
-377 AGGRPLLYRPPGVP
+377 AGGRPMLDRPPRVP
-391 AVNNVSFSIAEGEVL
+391 AVDDISFSISAGEVL

-420 RLLLRLLRQSDGRI
+420 RLLLQLLRQSDGCV
-434 EFDGADLAALPAQ
+434 EFDGADLARLPAQ
-447 ALGPFRQRAQ
+447 MLGRFRRQAQ

-474 EAIERPLALFRLVEP
+474 EALERPLQLFSLAQP
-489 RERPRRVD
+489 RERTRRVE
-497 ALLEMVQLPGAYRK
+497 ALLEMVRLPGAYRK

-524 VVVARALATEPRFV
+524 VAIARALATEPRFI

-584 DRVAVMYRGQ
+584 DRIAVMYRGQ

-604 LAPPHH
+604 L
-610 PYTRMLLAA
+610 
-619 AAGDEPAIEASGAG
+619 E
-633 TAAASQAGCIFATRC
+633 
-648 PHKLGSICDEVP
+648 
-660 PPLRAQS
+660 
-667 QSHAI
+667 
-672 ACHLDTMPVGVAAP
+672 
-686 GCPTSSSLE
+686 
-695 TIPIHARGAPAAP
+695 
-708 PSIG
+708 